1 MNIEKNLVVA
11 IDYTLS
17 DNDGV
22 VIDTS
27 TGREPLKY
35 LHGTGALIPGLEKEL
50 EGKVVGDKL
59 DVAIK
64 PEDGYGMR
72 NEEMLQTVPR
82 EHFGHVPEIQAG
94 MQFQAN
100 SEEGPVMVTIV
111 KVDEKEVM
119 VDGNHPLAGVILNFK
134 VEVKEVRAA
143 SAVELEHGHVHG
155 ESEDEGEG
163 EGDTH

>member
-50 EGKVVGDKL
+50 EGK
-59 DVAIK
+59 
-64 PEDGYGMR
+64 
-72 NEEMLQTVPR
+72 
-82 EHFGHVPEIQAG
+82 
-94 MQFQAN
+94 
-100 SEEGPVMVTIV
+100 
-111 KVDEKEVM
+111 
-119 VDGNHPLAGVILNFK
+119 
-134 VEVKEVRAA
+134 
-143 SAVELEHGHVHG
+143 
-155 ESEDEGEG
+155 EGEIN
-163 EGDTH
+163 

>member
-119 VDGNHPLAGVILNFK
+119 VDGNHPLAGFILNFK

-155 ESEDEGEG
+155 ESES
-163 EGDTH
+163 DTH

>member
-1 MNIEKNLVVA
+1 MNIEKNVVVA
-11 IDYTLS
+11 IDYTLT

-50 EGKVVGDKL
+50 EGKIVGDKL
-59 DVAIK
+59 EVAIK
-64 PEDGYGMR
+64 PDEGYGMR
-72 NEEMLQTVPR
+72 NEQLLQAVPR
-82 EHFGHVPEIQAG
+82 EHFGHVPDIQVG

-100 SEEGPVMVTIV
+100 SEQGPVMVTIV
-111 KVDEKEVM
+111 EVNDKQVM
-119 VDGNHPLAGVILNFK
+119 VDGNHPLAGVVLNFK

-143 SAVELEHGHVHG
+143 SAEELDHGHVHG
-155 ESEDEGEG
+155 AGG
-163 EGDTH
+163 AH

>member
-1 MNIEKNLVVA
+1 MNIEKNAVVA
-11 IDYTLS
+11 IDYTLT

-27 TGREPLKY
+27 TSREPLKY

-50 EGKVVGDKL
+50 VGKVVGDKL
-59 DVAIK
+59 DIAIK
-64 PEDGYGMR
+64 PEEGYGMR

-82 EHFGHVPEIQAG
+82 EHFGHVPDLQVG

-100 SEEGPVMVTIV
+100 SEQGPIMVTIMEVTDKDV
-111 KVDEKEVM
+111 K
-119 VDGNHPLAGVILNFK
+119 VDGNHPLAGVVLNFK

-143 SAVELEHGHVHG
+143 SAEELDHGHVHG
-155 ESEDEGEG
+155 AGG
-163 EGDTH
+163 AH

>member
-100 SEEGPVMVTIV
+100 SEEGPVMV
-111 KVDEKEVM
+111 
-119 VDGNHPLAGVILNFK
+119 DGNHPLAGVILNFK

-155 ESEDEGEG
+155 E
-163 EGDTH
+163 GDTH

>member
-1 MNIEKNLVVA
+1 MNIEKNAVVA
-11 IDYTLS
+11 IDYTLT

-64 PEDGYGMR
+64 PEEGYGMR
-72 NEEMLQTVPR
+72 NEEMLQTVPK
-82 EHFGHVPEIQAG
+82 EHFGHVPDLQAG

-100 SEEGPVMVTIV
+100 GEQAPITVTIV
-111 KVDEKEVM
+111 EVTDTEVK
-119 VDGNHPLAGVILNFK
+119 VDGNHPLAGVVLNFK

-143 SAVELEHGHVHG
+143 SAEELDHGHVHG
-155 ESEDEGEG
+155 EGG
-163 EGDTH
+163 AH

>member
-1 MNIEKNLVVA
+1 MNIEKNVVVA
-11 IDYTLS
+11 IDYTLT

-50 EGKVVGDKL
+50 VGKVVGDKL

-64 PEDGYGMR
+64 PEEGYGMR
-72 NEEMLQTVPR
+72 NEEMLQTVPK
-82 EHFGHVPEIQAG
+82 EHFGHVPDIQVG

-100 SEEGPVMVTIV
+100 SEQGPIMVTIV
-111 KVDEKEVM
+111 EVNDQEVK

-143 SAVELEHGHVHG
+143 STDELEQGHIN
-155 ESEDEGEG
+155 GEG
-163 EGDTH
+163 EAN

>member
-1 MNIEKNLVVA
+1 
-11 IDYTLS
+11 
-17 DNDGV
+17 
-22 VIDTS
+22 
-27 TGREPLKY
+27 
-35 LHGTGALIPGLEKEL
+35 
-50 EGKVVGDKL
+50 
-59 DVAIK
+59 
-64 PEDGYGMR
+64 MR

-155 ESEDEGEG
+155 E
-163 EGDTH
+163 GDTH

>member
-1 MNIEKNLVVA
+1 MNIEKNVVVA
-11 IDYTLS
+11 IDYTLT

-50 EGKVVGDKL
+50 EGKIVGDKL

-72 NEEMLQTVPR
+72 NEQMLQTVPR
-82 EHFGHVPEIQAG
+82 EHFGHVPDLQVG

-100 SEEGPVMVTIV
+100 SKHGPIMVTIV

-134 VEVKEVRAA
+134 VEVKEVREATA
-143 SAVELEHGHVHG
+143 DELSHGHVHG
-155 ESEDEGEG
+155 EGG
-163 EGDTH
+163 AH

>member
-1 MNIEKNLVVA
+1 MNIEKNAVVA
-11 IDYTLS
+11 IDYTLT

-27 TGREPLKY
+27 TSREPLKY

-50 EGKVVGDKL
+50 VGEVVGDKL
-59 DVAIK
+59 DIAIK
-64 PEDGYGMR
+64 PEEGYGMR

-82 EHFGHVPEIQAG
+82 EHFGHVPDLQVG

-100 SEEGPVMVTIV
+100 SEQGPIMVTIMEVTDKDV
-111 KVDEKEVM
+111 K
-119 VDGNHPLAGVILNFK
+119 VDGNHPLAGVVLNFK

-143 SAVELEHGHVHG
+143 SAEELDHGHVHG
-155 ESEDEGEG
+155 AGG
-163 EGDTH
+163 AH

>member
-1 MNIEKNLVVA
+1 MNIEKNVVVA
-11 IDYTLS
+11 IDYTLT

-50 EGKVVGDKL
+50 EGKVAGDKL

-64 PEDGYGMR
+64 PEEGYGAR
-72 NEEMLQTVPR
+72 DEQLLQAVPR
-82 EHFGHVPEIQAG
+82 EHFGHVPDIQVG

-100 SEEGPVMVTIV
+100 SEQGPIMVTIV
-111 KVDEKEVM
+111 DVNDQQVM

-143 SAVELEHGHVHG
+143 TEDELSHGHVHG
-155 ESEDEGEG
+155 EGG
-163 EGDTH
+163 AH

>member
-1 MNIEKNLVVA
+1 MNIEKNVVVA
-11 IDYTLS
+11 IDYTLT

-64 PEDGYGMR
+64 PEEGYGLR
-72 NEEMLQTVPR
+72 NEDKLQTIPR
-82 EHFGHVPEIQAG
+82 EHFGHVPDLQVG

-100 SEEGPVMVTIV
+100 SEKGPIMVTIADV
-111 KVDEKEVM
+111 NEKEVK
-119 VDGNHPLAGVILNFK
+119 VDGNHPLAGVVLNFK

-143 SAVELEHGHVHG
+143 SEEELDHGHVHG
-155 ESEDEGEG
+155 EGG
-163 EGDTH
+163 AH